1 MNISVKNRINKSYKE
16 KDVYIQKGAI
26 MLKRIRKHSIIQAVI
41 FAVLAFSASIPLFPE
56 TTIAAKLFM
65 FFMGIGCGVSLS
77 GYLMLLKNK
86 NTKR

>member
-1 MNISVKNRINKSYKE
+1 
-16 KDVYIQKGAI
+16 
-26 MLKRIRKHSIIQAVI
+26 MLKRVKRHSIIQAVI

-77 GYLMLLKNK
+77 GCLILAQ
-86 NTKR
+86 KRKSKEMENSKKS